1 MVRFEK
7 DKLVIEYTSG
17 CNAVEE
23 WIGLQEELVYVFSI
37 MNSNNVPKDGLWR
50 LANLMEAMVPDF
62 DTATKMLNN

>member
-62 DTATKMLNN
+62 DTAKKMLNN

>member
-50 LANLMEAMVPDF
+50 LANLMEAMMPDF
-62 DTATKMLNN
+62 DTAKKMLNN

>member
-1 MVRFEK
+1 MVRFDK
-7 DKLVIEYTSG
+7 DKLVIEYTAG

-62 DTATKMLNN
+62 DTAKKMLND